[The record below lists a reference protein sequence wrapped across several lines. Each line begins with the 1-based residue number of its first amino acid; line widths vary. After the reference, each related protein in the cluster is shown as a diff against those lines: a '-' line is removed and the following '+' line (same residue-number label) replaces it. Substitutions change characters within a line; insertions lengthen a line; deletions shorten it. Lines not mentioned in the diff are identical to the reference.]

1 MKVEVTTPIAP
12 AVTKLSVDFEFNAD
26 EVSALRQG
34 LFSLCWS
41 HIDSRYSEEDR
52 QVWVSVIEALGR
64 AVSGDSTPR
73 T

>member
-1 MKVEVTTPIAP
+1 MKVEVTTPTAP
-12 AVTKLSVDFEFNAD
+12 AVTKVSVDFEFNAD

-34 LFSLCWS
+34 LFSLS
-41 HIDSRYSEEDR
+41 RSQIDGNYSESSR